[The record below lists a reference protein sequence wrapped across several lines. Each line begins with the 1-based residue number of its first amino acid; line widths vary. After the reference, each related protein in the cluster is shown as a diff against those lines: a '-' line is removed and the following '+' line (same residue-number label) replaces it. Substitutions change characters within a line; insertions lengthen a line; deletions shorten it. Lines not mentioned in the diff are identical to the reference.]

1 MTDFLEAAADRIP
14 TLAGVKF
21 THENLMDYGCA
32 RGVRDG
38 KYEIL
43 FGRDEMLLASLALGA
58 RGAVGSTY
66 NYAGRLYNEV
76 IRRFDAGDL
85 AGAREQQLRAM
96 RFIMTFLR
104 YGDGIN
110 AGKAIM
116 RMCGV
121 DCGPVRLPHA
131 DLSPEAYMKLEAE
144 LRQQGFFDFTVNAGD
159 QK

>member
-1 MTDFLEAAADRIP
+1 MDYQRSLRAADGR
-14 TLAGVKF
+14 
-21 THENLMDYGCA
+21 
-32 RGVRDG
+32 
-38 KYEIL
+38 YEIAW
-43 FGRDEMLLASLALGA
+43 GVDEMLLGALAAGA
-58 RGAVGSTY
+58 RSAVGSTY

-85 AGAREQQLRAM
+85 AGAREQQLRAT